1 MFATRATA
9 EDLAELRAALEAF
22 RVATTRGDALGRLSS
37 TTRFYDVMLKGC
49 GNRIIAE
56 TLEGLVA
63 RITFLLAQSMSLP
76 GRSQGSL
83 SEMERMAEA
92 VATGEARGA
101 RTAALTHVKAAAA
114 PAPTTLHKQ

>member
-63 RITFLLAQSMSLP
+63 RITFLRSQSMSLP

-83 SEMERMAEA
+83 AEMERQI
-92 VATGEARGA
+92 GRGGC
-101 RTAALTHVKAAAA
+101 RGRSW
-114 PAPTTLHKQ
+114 QNYY

>member
-1 MFATRATA
+1 MRISDWSSDVCSSDLEIYHVRALLEGEAAAMFATRATA

-56 TLEGLVA
+56 TLEGLVP
-63 RITFLLAQSMSLP
+63 RITFLRAHSHSLP

-83 SEMERMAEA
+83 GETERRAK
-92 VATGEARGA
+92 TS
-101 RTAALTHVKAAAA
+101 
-114 PAPTTLHKQ
+114 